1 MKAEGIWNCD
11 VLGGKYGANDKDVP
25 TVQISVRIT
34 DGPSAGQLANY
45 EDIVDARS
53 AKYVR
58 YSVEAVGG
66 NPLKLEKLEEDIAA
80 WIAKTGG
87 KSTVEIKHLEIKNGK
102 KAGTT
107 WDKVQGIGRGAP
119 RPLRSVSSE
128 AARDAAD
135 AMRAVMGD
143 EPDYGDVPPP
153 SDNDFGTTK
162 IGQRSEDDLPF

>member
-11 VLGGKYGANDKDVP
+11 VLNGKYGADDRDIPK
-25 TVQISVRIT
+25 VQITVRIT
-34 DGPSAGQLANY
+34 DGPSAGQLATY
-45 EDIVDARS
+45 EDEVNARS

-66 NPLKLEKLEEDIAA
+66 DPLKLEKLDEHIAA

-102 KAGTT
+102 NAGKI
-107 WDKVQGIGRGAP
+107 WDKVNGIGRGAP
-119 RPLRSVSSE
+119 RPLKSLSKE
-128 AARDAAD
+128 AANDATE

-143 EPDYGDVPPP
+143 DEPPHDDIPPP
-153 SDNDFGTTK
+153 GDADFGGGGK
-162 IGQRSEDDLPF
+162 NDDDQVPF